1 MRWQRGADPHVLI
14 AAAARYH
21 KDPQFLRGYGKHP
34 ARWLRAKS
42 WLDEPAPSANGS
54 GSGSGHQAYRNPADQ
69 NAYETEE
76 LRP

>member
-1 MRWQRGADPHVLI
+1 MLI

-42 WLDEPAPSANGS
+42 WMDENVPPPPQANGS
-54 GSGSGHQAYRNPADQ
+54 RPVNYSDEEYHGGW
-69 NAYETEE
+69 NA
-76 LRP
+76 